1 MQPPSVTTFLDEA
14 FEAFEIWGFGAYA
27 MIKTPTTGDDLRKP
41 QDFNLIVVNEY
52 DYTEKAD
59 SYIPWHDDKMD
70 QSCRNEEDIVLTP
83 VISISLG
90 DSAVFAVM
98 PNKQESPQ
106 FFFMNWQGV
115 RSGAKPKV
123 K

>member
-1 MQPPSVTTFLDEA
+1 
-14 FEAFEIWGFGAYA
+14 

-41 QDFNLIVVNEY
+41 RDINLIVVNEY

-70 QSCRNEEDIVLTP
+70 QSCRHDMDIVLTP

-90 DSAVFAVM
+90 LSAVFAVM
-98 PNKQESPQ
+98 PNKESPV
-106 FFFMNWQGV
+106 FFPTCARAGV
-115 RSGAKPKV
+115 RSRAKPDNALRAV
-123 K
+123 WRFCFTTAMSS